1 MPPSS
6 VVTRKLMSETSPANP
21 SLLRNPKCVSEN
33 SSKIQSSHGKVEEKK
48 IIPTIP
54 IDMIGIKG
62 YDKRNTKEARQ

>member
-1 MPPSS
+1 
-6 VVTRKLMSETSPANP
+6 MSRFPWYRENLCLKHFHVNP
-21 SLLRNPKCVSEN
+21 SLSRKSKYLPEN